1 MKDDQASIKGF
12 QGLLLALPAF
22 FVCMAFHA
30 SSAQS
35 KPNVIILLA
44 DDLGWADLGY
54 QGSKDIRSPHIDK
67 LAKNGIRFTDGHVSA
82 SVCSPSRAG
91 LMTGRYQQRFGHEA
105 NSPPP
110 SDGMDLKQVTMAD
123 RLKKLGYRT
132 GLIGK
137 WHLGNSD
144 EFYPARRGFDYFYG
158 LRSGSRSYFYHAKK
172 DDKPGNPK
180 AIEENGKQVGFDGYL
195 TDVFGQKAIDFIDA
209 KDDEPF
215 FLFHSFTAPH
225 GPMHATEED
234 KQLFASIENPKRRTY
249 AAMIWSMDR
258 AIGQLVDSLKASGE
272 FENTLIWF
280 LSDNGGATGN
290 ASINL
295 PLAGHKGIKFEG
307 GTRVPFFAHW
317 PKRFKKPKIFDSMTI
332 SLDIMATSL
341 AAAGAKEESLKNL
354 DGVNLLPFIEGK
366 KDGHPHQH
374 LFWHKLW
381 FSAMRDGPWKLIYVQ
396 DYGYAL
402 YNLGKDLAE
411 SKNLIKTEGK
421 RAGKMIA
428 KLKEWKAGLEK
439 PRWGEAE
446 VWFRTHSKNHIRIIE
461 GG

>member
-1 MKDDQASIKGF
+1 MKRISINLI
-12 QGLLLALPAF
+12 LLCLAIS
-22 FVCMAFHA
+22 V
-30 SSAQS
+30 SA
-35 KPNVIILLA
+35 KDRPNIIILLA

-54 QGSKDIRSPHIDK
+54 QGSDDIRSPHIDS
-67 LAKNGIRFTDGHVSA
+67 LANNGIRFTDGHVSA

-110 SDGMDLKQVTMAD
+110 TDGMDLKQVTMAD
-123 RLKKLGYRT
+123 RLQKLGYRT

-137 WHLGNSD
+137 WHLGNQD
-144 EFYPARRGFDYFYG
+144 EFYPTRRGFDYFYG
-158 LRSGSRSYFYHAKK
+158 LRSGSRSYFYHPKK

-180 AIEENGKQVGFDGYL
+180 AIEENGKLVKFDGYL
-195 TDVFGQKAIDFIDA
+195 TDVFGQKAIDFIHAEED
-209 KDDEPF
+209 KPF

-234 KQLFASIENPKRRTY
+234 KVLFASIKDTKRKSY
-249 AAMIWSMDR
+249 AAMIWAMDR
-258 AIGQLVDSLKASGE
+258 AIGQLVDSLKASGK

-317 PKRFKKPKIFDSMTI
+317 PKQFKKPKEFESMMI

-341 AAAGAKEESLKNL
+341 AAAGAKDKDLKGL
-354 DGVNLLPFIEGK
+354 DGVNLLPFIQGEK
-366 KDGHPHQH
+366 ATPPHQN
-374 LFWHKLW
+374 LYWHKLW

-402 YNLGKDLAE
+402 YNLEEDLSE
-411 SKNLIKTEGK
+411 SKNLIQSEKK
-421 RAGKMIA
+421 RSDRMIA
-428 KLKEWKAGLEK
+428 KLNDWKAGLEK
-439 PRWGEAE
+439 PRWDEAQ

-461 GG
+461 GE

>member
-1 MKDDQASIKGF
+1 MKSFSINLI
-12 QGLLLALPAF
+12 LLCLTISL
-22 FVCMAFHA
+22 
-30 SSAQS
+30 SAKD
-35 KPNVIILLA
+35 KPNIIILLA

-54 QGSKDIRSPHIDK
+54 QGSEDIRSPHIDK
-67 LAKNGIRFTDGHVSA
+67 LANNGIRFTDGHVSA

-110 SDGMDLKQVTMAD
+110 TDGMDLKQVTIAD
-123 RLKKLGYRT
+123 RLQKLGYRT

-137 WHLGNSD
+137 WHLGNQD
-144 EFYPARRGFDYFYG
+144 EFYPTRRGFDYFYG
-158 LRSGSRSYFYHAKK
+158 LRSGSRSYFYNAKK
-172 DDKPGNPK
+172 DDKAGNAK
-180 AIEENGKQVGFDGYL
+180 AIEENGKQVKFNGYL
-195 TDVFGQKAIDFIDA
+195 TDVFGQKAINFINA
-209 KDDEPF
+209 KDDKPF

-234 KQLFASIENPKRRTY
+234 KALFASIKDTKRRSY
-249 AAMIWSMDR
+249 AAMIWAMDR
-258 AIGQLVDSLKASGE
+258 AIGKLVDSLKASGK

-317 PKRFKKPKIFDSMTI
+317 PRQFKEPKEFESMMI

-341 AAAGAKEESLKNL
+341 AAAGAKDKDLKGL
-354 DGVNLLPFIEGK
+354 DGVNLLPFIQGEK
-366 KDGHPHQH
+366 ATPPHQN
-374 LFWHKLW
+374 LYWHKLW

-402 YNLGKDLAE
+402 YNLEEDLSE
-411 SKNLIKTEGK
+411 SNNLIQSEKK
-421 RAGKMIA
+421 RSDRMIA
-428 KLKEWKAGLEK
+428 KLNDWKAGLEK
-439 PRWGEAE
+439 PRWDEAQ

-461 GG
+461 GE

>member
-1 MKDDQASIKGF
+1 MKSFSINLI
-12 QGLLLALPAF
+12 LLCLTISL
-22 FVCMAFHA
+22 
-30 SSAQS
+30 SAKD
-35 KPNVIILLA
+35 KPNIIILLA

-54 QGSKDIRSPHIDK
+54 QGSDDIRSPHIDS

-110 SDGMDLKQVTMAD
+110 TDGMDLKQVTMAD
-123 RLKKLGYRT
+123 CLQKLGYRT

-137 WHLGNSD
+137 WHLGNQD
-144 EFYPARRGFDYFYG
+144 EFYPTRRGFDYFYG
-158 LRSGSRSYFYHAKK
+158 LRSGSRSYFYNAQK
-172 DDKPGNPK
+172 DDKAGNAK
-180 AIEENGKQVGFDGYL
+180 AIEENGQRVKFDGYL
-195 TDVFGQKAIDFIDA
+195 TDVFGQKAINFINA
-209 KDDEPF
+209 KDDKPF

-234 KQLFASIENPKRRTY
+234 KVLFASIKDTKRRSY
-249 AAMIWSMDR
+249 AAMIWAMDR
-258 AIGQLVDSLKASGE
+258 AIGKLVDSLKASGK

-317 PKRFKKPKIFDSMTI
+317 PRQFKEPKEFEPMMI

-341 AAAGAKEESLKNL
+341 AAAGAKDKDLKGL
-354 DGVNLLPFIEGK
+354 DGVNLLPFIQGEK
-366 KDGHPHQH
+366 ATPPHQN
-374 LFWHKLW
+374 LYWHKLW

-402 YNLGKDLAE
+402 YNLEEDLSE
-411 SKNLIKTEGK
+411 SKNLIQSEKK
-421 RAGKMIA
+421 RSDQMITQ
-428 KLKEWKAGLEK
+428 LNEWKAELEK
-439 PRWGEAE
+439 PRWDEAQ

-461 GG
+461 GK

>member
-1 MKDDQASIKGF
+1 MKRISINLI
-12 QGLLLALPAF
+12 LLCLTISL
-22 FVCMAFHA
+22 
-30 SSAQS
+30 SAKD

-54 QGSKDIRSPHIDK
+54 QGSDDIRSPHIDS

-110 SDGMDLKQVTMAD
+110 SDGMDLEQITMAD

-137 WHLGNSD
+137 WHLGNQD
-144 EFYPARRGFDYFYG
+144 EFYPTRRGFDYFYG
-158 LRSGSRSYFYHAKK
+158 LRSGSRSYFYNAKK
-172 DDKPGNPK
+172 DDKPGNVR
-180 AIEENGKQVGFDGYL
+180 AIEENGKPVKFDGYL
-195 TDVFGQKAIDFIDA
+195 TDVFGQKAIDFINA
-209 KDDEPF
+209 KDDKPF

-234 KQLFASIENPKRRTY
+234 KALFASIENTKRRSY
-249 AAMIWSMDR
+249 AAMIWAMDR
-258 AIGQLVDSLKASGE
+258 AIGQLVDALKAAGE

-317 PKRFKKPKIFDSMTI
+317 PKTLRNPKTFDPMMI
-332 SLDIMATSL
+332 SLDVMPTSL
-341 AAAGAKEESLKNL
+341 AAAGAQEADLENL
-354 DGVNLLPFIEGK
+354 DGVNLLPFIRGEK
-366 KDGHPHQH
+366 NHEPHRY
-374 LFWHKLW
+374 LYWHKLW

-402 YNLGKDLAE
+402 YNLKKDIGE
-411 SKNLIKTEGK
+411 SQNLIHAQK
-421 RAGKMIA
+421 RRSEKMIA
-428 KLKEWKAGLEK
+428 QLKDWKAELEK
-439 PRWGEAE
+439 PRWDEAQ
-446 VWFRTHSKNHIRIIE
+446 VWFRTHS
-461 GG
+461 